1 MDKPA
6 AVRARLFVQGRVQ
19 GVGFRW
25 STVEEARR
33 IGGLSGWVR
42 NLDDG
47 RVEAVVE
54 GPKDKVEALLRWA
67 RQGPPSSR
75 VDQVDFAWESP
86 TGEFKGFG
94 ID

>member
-25 STVEEARR
+25 STVEAARR
-33 IGGLSGWVR
+33 IGRLTGWVR

-54 GPKDKVEALLRWA
+54 GPKENVEALLSWA

-75 VDQVDFAWESP
+75 VDKVDFMWEAA
-86 TGEFKGFG
+86 TGEYSGFG

>member
-6 AVRARLFVQGRVQ
+6 AVRAHLFVKGRVQ

-33 IGGLSGWVR
+33 VGGLTGWVR

-54 GPKDKVEALLRWA
+54 GPKDKVEALVRWA
-67 RQGPPSSR
+67 HRGPPSSR
-75 VDQVDFAWESP
+75 VDQVDLSWETP
-86 TGEFKGFG
+86 TGGFKAFG
-94 ID
+94 IE

>member
-1 MDKPA
+1 MDKPTT
-6 AVRARLFVQGRVQ
+6 VRAHLFVEGRVQ

-33 IGGLSGWVR
+33 IGGLTGWVR

-54 GPKDKVEALLRWA
+54 GARDKVDALVRWA
-67 RQGPPSSR
+67 RKGPVSAR
-75 VDQVDFAWESP
+75 VDRVETTWEAP
-86 TGEFKGFG
+86 TGEFSSFAV
-94 ID
+94 D